1 MSEVYQ
7 SLSHSRW
14 YCKYHVIFVPKR
26 RRKVLYGALREQ
38 LKTIIRDVAQPDS

>member
-14 YCKYHVIFVPKR
+14 NCTYHVIFIPKR
-26 RRKVLYGALREQ
+26 RRKVLYVSYG
-38 LKTIIRDVAQPDS
+38 SS